1 MKNNITVTVTGASGN
16 IGYALLF
23 RIASGQLFGPETVV
37 NLNLFDITPALPAV
51 RGVVMELEDCAF
63 PLLGNITVTDDMA
76 VAATDANWVICVGAI
91 PRKKGMERGDLL
103 QLNGGIF
110 TGIGQAV
117 DAKAAEDVKV
127 FVVGNPC
134 NTNALIAMHSAPNVP
149 NDRFYAMTKLDENR
163 ARAQLALRLACRIE
177 DIHGLYIWGNHSATQ
192 YPDYHHAHCVDQP
205 VMDLIADSHWLNDTF
220 IPTVQKRG
228 AAIIEAR
235 GASSAASAANAIID
249 GIRDLHFDTPVGQG
263 YSACAVSNGEYG
275 VDAGLIFSFPMRTVN
290 GVPTIIQDI
299 AHNAFSQEKLAVTL
313 QELRQ
318 ERDAV
323 QALGLID

>member
-1 MKNNITVTVTGASGN
+1 MCIRDSVTVTGASGN

-163 ARAQLALRLACRIE
+163 ARAQLALRLALSL
-177 DIHGLYIWGNHSATQ
+177 IHI
-192 YPDYHHAHCVDQP
+192 
-205 VMDLIADSHWLNDTF
+205 
-220 IPTVQKRG
+220 
-228 AAIIEAR
+228 
-235 GASSAASAANAIID
+235 
-249 GIRDLHFDTPVGQG
+249 
-263 YSACAVSNGEYG
+263 
-275 VDAGLIFSFPMRTVN
+275 
-290 GVPTIIQDI
+290 
-299 AHNAFSQEKLAVTL
+299 
-313 QELRQ
+313 
-318 ERDAV
+318 
-323 QALGLID
+323 